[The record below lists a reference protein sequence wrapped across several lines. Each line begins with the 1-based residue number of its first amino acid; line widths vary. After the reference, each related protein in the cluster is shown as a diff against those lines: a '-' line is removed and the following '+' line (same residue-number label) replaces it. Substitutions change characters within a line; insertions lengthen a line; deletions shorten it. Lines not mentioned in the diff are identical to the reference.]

1 MQISFSLEKQKMLQK
16 VTAMHS
22 FIQQEAS
29 LGYDFHAAQ

>member
-1 MQISFSLEKQKMLQK
+1 MLQK